1 MEIGAISNS
10 PFPLE
15 LARKKYA
22 AQQPG
27 QFSDMLSSA
36 LQEVNNLQSRADDMS
51 AKLVLGQDV
60 DVHDAVVAT
69 EEASLAFQYTMQ
81 VRNKLIEA
89 YQEVM
94 RMQV

>member
-1 MEIGAISNS
+1 MEIGAIGHS
-10 PFPLE
+10 PLPLD

-27 QFSDMLSSA
+27 QFSNLLSTA
-36 LQEVNNLQSRADDMS
+36 IQEVSQLQSRADDM
-51 AKLVLGQDV
+51 AARLALTKDV
-60 DVHDAVVAT
+60 DVHDAVIAA
-69 EEASLAFQYTMQ
+69 EEASLAFQYTLQ